1 MKKIVSLAIMAM
13 LLCVTNVS
21 AQSGLSGL
29 FGKLLGGGN
38 SEAEST
44 VSNVLGSLIGN
55 SMTLSEKMLEG
66 TWNYTGT
73 ACVLESDAA
82 LANIG
87 GTVATAKIE
96 KKLDGYLARVGVIE
110 NACSFTFIGK
120 DSCVVTMAGRELGG
134 RYALDAKEKTI
145 QFTFYGRLN
154 FNTHVAYNVSSMNIV
169 FNADKLLSLV
179 KTVTSKVSSTT
190 GSLGEDSAN
199 GNLGTASATL
209 GTISSLLNNYD
220 GMMLGVKMKK

>member
-1 MKKIVSLAIMAM
+1 MKKIFSLIIVA
-13 LLCVTNVS
+13 LLLGVTNAS
-21 AQSGLSGL
+21 AQGFLSKL
-29 FGKLLGGGN
+29 FGGGN
-38 SEAEST
+38 SSETENT
-44 VSNVLGSLIGN
+44 ISNVLGSLIGN
-55 SMTLSEKMLEG
+55 SVTLSEKMLEG

-96 KKLDGYLARVGVIE
+96 KKLDGYLARVGVKE
-110 NACSFTFIGK
+110 GTCSFTFIGK
-120 DSCVVTMAGRELGG
+120 DSCVVSMAGRELGG
-134 RYALDAKEKTI
+134 RYALDAEEKTI

-154 FNTHVAYNVSSMNIV
+154 FNTHIAYNVSSVNIV

-179 KTVTSKVSSTT
+179 KTVTSKVSSSA
-190 GSLGEDSAN
+190 GSLSQNDAT

-209 GTISSLLNNYD
+209 STISSLLSNYD
-220 GMMLGVKMKK
+220 GMILGVKMKK